1 MRSIDNKNRSRVVI
15 ENGAAQQAD
24 ITAVTAPCIGGK
36 MKMITTILLEEDDDD
51 DGYFNKYFAAF
62 IVFKQLLDMLVFHA
76 VLRSGQLLPI
86 IDPTCSWQ
94 IMLSAVLWSTIS
106 TLVWLTVF
114 TLVMRIRRGA
124 DSSTI
129 TVMVSSA
136 KRGNSRSEVALL
148 VPLLDHEKVL
158 EPTDIL
164 RYLVATKDGVIWIVC
179 ELVILGIQR
188 DARFTRWTLLATLT
202 LCVSSNMM
210 FVAFGKGKRNHFLGW
225 WIQVGTLVWIASE
238 IMVSLA
244 MDELSFTA
252 RVVLAVVVMTV
263 MIYGVLGMVV
273 CVVMKLDESTQ
284 EEDHEKDDENEE
296 GRVRSTTEDTGAL
309 HGVLAQSST
318 QSSVY

>member
-24 ITAVTAPCIGGK
+24 ITAIAAPCIGGK
-36 MKMITTILLEEDDDD
+36 MKMITTILLEEDDD

-62 IVFKQLLDMLVFHA
+62 IVFKQLLDMLMFHA

-136 KRGNSRSEVALL
+136 KKGNSRSEVALL

-158 EPTDIL
+158 GPTDIL

-179 ELVILGIQR
+179 ELVIMGLQR
-188 DARFTRWTLLATLT
+188 HARLTRWTLFVMLT
-202 LCVSSNMM
+202 LCVLLRMM
-210 FVAFGKGKRNHFLGW
+210 FVVFEKGKRNHLLEW
-225 WIQVGTLVWIASE
+225 WIEVGALLWIASE
-238 IMVSLA
+238 IMMGPA
-244 MDELSFTA
+244 MDELSVTS
-252 RVVLAVVVMTV
+252 
-263 MIYGVLGMVV
+263 
-273 CVVMKLDESTQ
+273 CVDEVIMPP
-284 EEDHEKDDENEE
+284 EP
-296 GRVRSTTEDTGAL
+296 
-309 HGVLAQSST
+309 
-318 QSSVY
+318 